1 MNTEL
6 RKDCPMRHKNGN
18 CMPAG
23 GFCTAVNDPICEALH
38 NAYDTGKRAAD
49 VVEVKHGK
57 WEYDP
62 DGNDWGLGAWRCS
75 LCQCKNDNLGMGKHI
90 NPYQFAGSKYCPNC
104 GAKMDGEHNER

>member
-38 NAYDTGKRAAD
+38 NAYDTGRRAAD
-49 VVEVKHGK
+49 VVEVKHGYWYRHDK
-57 WEYDP
+57 KIHGDTCYHCSECEKMALTDCGMVWELTP
-62 DGNDWGLGAWRCS
+62 
-75 LCQCKNDNLGMGKHI
+75 
-90 NPYQFAGSKYCPNC
+90 YCPFC
-104 GAKMDGEHNER
+104 GAKMDAKED

>member
-38 NAYDTGKRAAD
+38 NAYDTGRRAAD

-57 WEYDP
+57 WEENKYAFCNVCPECGTIVDRSAIKWQS
-62 DGNDWGLGAWRCS
+62 GELN
-75 LCQCKNDNLGMGKHI
+75 
-90 NPYQFAGSKYCPNC
+90 YCPNC
-104 GAKMDGEHNER
+104 GVKMDGDSNV